1 MWRRIHLPVGRVAV
15 VALAVCGALP
25 GAARAQQPSPASPPA
40 AESLVRATAPD
51 TDQNYRIGPGDVLEI
66 RVFNQA
72 QLSRDVRVTNK
83 GRIRMLFIG
92 EIEAACLTEGELSE
106 VITGKYKKYMQD
118 PQVDVIVKDY
128 KSQPVAVIGSVTT
141 PGRYQLQRR
150 VRLLELLTFAGG
162 PNAAAG
168 GTVHIIRGG
177 VKNFCALSEGGE
189 ASLARGQSAEPAA
202 AGEEPGRPMLL
213 SFKLR
218 EVLAGSGSANVD
230 IDPGDIISV
239 PEAEQVFVTG
249 GVVRPGPLPLHQKV
263 TLLQAISMAGGF
275 GQDAARNRVRLIR
288 QESGGEVRNEMVFNV
303 DDIEKRRAE
312 DVLLQPND
320 VIEVPSSTAKV
331 VARGLL
337 GVGVGLVG
345 SLPWYIVR

>member
-1 MWRRIHLPVGRVAV
+1 MWRRIHLPVGRAAV
-15 VALAVCGALP
+15 TALAVCGALP

-189 ASLARGQSAEPAA
+189 ASLARGQGTEPAV
-202 AGEEPGRPMLL
+202 AGEEPGRPVLL

-275 GQDAARNRVRLIR
+275 IQDAARNRVRLIR

-303 DDIEKRRAE
+303 DDIEKHRAE
-312 DVLLQPND
+312 DVLLQSND
-320 VIEVPSSTAKV
+320 VIEVPSSTAKI